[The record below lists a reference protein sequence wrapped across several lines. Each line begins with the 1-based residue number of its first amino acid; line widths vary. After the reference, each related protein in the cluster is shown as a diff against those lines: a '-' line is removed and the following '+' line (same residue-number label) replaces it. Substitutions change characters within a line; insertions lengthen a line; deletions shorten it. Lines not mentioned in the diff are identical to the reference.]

1 MTNLVFHDR
10 DRQRSFLELWIAR
23 APVAILA
30 RWSVRAL
37 ERQTRA
43 LLADLPPHLRDDI
56 GLPSSEIVGS
66 GSVRPILSPKWQ

>member
-1 MTNLVFHDR
+1 MTNLVIHDR
-10 DRQRSFLELWIAR
+10 DRQRSLLELWIAR

-30 RWSVRAL
+30 RWRACAL

-43 LLADLPPHLRDDI
+43 LLADLPLHLRDDI

-66 GSVRPILSPKWQ
+66 GSVRPTLSPKWQ